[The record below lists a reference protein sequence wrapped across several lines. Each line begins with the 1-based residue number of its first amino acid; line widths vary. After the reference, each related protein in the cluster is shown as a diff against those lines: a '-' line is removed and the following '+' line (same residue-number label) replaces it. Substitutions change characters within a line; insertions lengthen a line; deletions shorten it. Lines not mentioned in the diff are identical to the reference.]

1 MKERTSWRVEPT
13 TQIKPDDMIVL
24 ILVIRSVYIAASV
37 PTN

>member
-13 TQIKPDDMIVL
+13 TQIKPDVMIVL
-24 ILVIRSVYIAASV
+24 ILVIRSVCRAARV